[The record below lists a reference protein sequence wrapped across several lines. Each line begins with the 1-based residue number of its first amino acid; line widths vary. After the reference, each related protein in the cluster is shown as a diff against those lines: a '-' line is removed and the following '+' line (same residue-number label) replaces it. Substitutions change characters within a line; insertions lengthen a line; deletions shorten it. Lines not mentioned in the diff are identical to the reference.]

1 MNIKKSKFRNCNN
14 NIRLYKSNKKKVYF
28 LIRKLLMKMNKILI
42 KSMINNIYIMIY
54 KIIKINNQEL
64 LINIII

>member
-54 KIIKINNQEL
+54 KIIKINN
-64 LINIII
+64 